1 MVRWRQLARVKRM
14 LSKLLS
20 YNKKP
25 NNKHRASTQEASIYF
40 KFILFIYIILN
51 SLSRVFIVFL
61 HITVSYLL
69 NSTAYVFRVIGGRQF
84 VKLSTTSIRA

>member
-1 MVRWRQLARVKRM
+1 M

-51 SLSRVFIVFL
+51 SLSRVFIVFF
-61 HITVSYLL
+61 T
-69 NSTAYVFRVIGGRQF
+69 
-84 VKLSTTSIRA
+84 

>member
-51 SLSRVFIVFL
+51 SLSRVFFVFF
-61 HITVSYLL
+61 T
-69 NSTAYVFRVIGGRQF
+69 
-84 VKLSTTSIRA
+84 